1 MNYYDLM
8 NELSMYISSSRENS
22 QSQKRFRRPSL
33 PVHYNRVENTWLHHP
48 STKTKSIRS
57 ILTGRYQRKQF

>member
-8 NELSMYISSSRENS
+8 NEQSMYISSSRENS
-22 QSQKRFRRPSL
+22 KTQKRFHRPSL
-33 PVHYNRVENTWLHHP
+33 PVHYNEVENTWLQHP
-48 STKTKSIRS
+48 STKKTVCS